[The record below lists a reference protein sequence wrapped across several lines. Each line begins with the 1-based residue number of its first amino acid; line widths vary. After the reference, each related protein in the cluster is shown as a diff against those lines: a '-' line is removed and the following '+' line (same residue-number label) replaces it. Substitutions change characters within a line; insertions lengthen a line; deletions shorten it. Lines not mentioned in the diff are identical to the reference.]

1 MENVELWLSRITGLI
16 DKIGGLIVLPAI
28 SIVVIVDVGLR
39 YIFNSP
45 FIWGME
51 FTEWGLLLVFLFA
64 IPECTRTHGHVR
76 MELLIGAVS
85 PKSQKFMSLFYCAS
99 AIFIFFLLAR
109 HGWEEFIF
117 DYELNRVT
125 EYLELPYWLWTL
137 TMFVI
142 SVLLIFYF
150 ALRVVAVF
158 MKTDAFTHVESNIFE
173 D

>member
-1 MENVELWLSRITGLI
+1 MEKIEYWLSKITGFI
-16 DKIGGLIVLPAI
+16 DKVGGLIVLPAI
-28 SIVVIVDVGLR
+28 SIVVIIDVGLR

-85 PKSQKFMSLFYCAS
+85 PKSQKLMSLFYCAS
-99 AIFIFFLLAR
+99 GLFIFFLLAR
-109 HGWEEFIF
+109 HGWEEFLF
-117 DYELNRVT
+117 DYELDRVT
-125 EYLELPYWLWTL
+125 EYLTLPYWAWTL

-142 SVLLIFYF
+142 SVVLIVYF
-150 ALRVVAVF
+150 ALRVIAVF
-158 MKTDAFTHVESNIFE
+158 IKTEAFTHVESNIFE